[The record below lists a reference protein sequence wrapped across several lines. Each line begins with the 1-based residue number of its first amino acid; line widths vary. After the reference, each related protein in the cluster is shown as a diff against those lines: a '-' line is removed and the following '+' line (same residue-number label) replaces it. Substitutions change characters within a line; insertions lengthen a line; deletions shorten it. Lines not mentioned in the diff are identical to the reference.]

1 MISRN
6 YILCMTGLWWLNWL
20 SSASGQ
26 NAPSPSQQTATL
38 RVAARLVQVM
48 VVAETKKGE
57 PVTGLTKADFSL
69 FDEGR
74 EETISVF
81 AVEPVRSSVD
91 TMLPTLPPNT
101 FSNQIERSGTVSS
114 SVAVILFDG
123 LNTRIEDQAYA
134 RQQIEKFLAKL
145 KPEDRVG
152 LYVMG
157 RGPRV
162 LQEITGD
169 SSSLLKALKD
179 YRSELNRTLDLPL
192 QDPEMSAPT
201 HFNAWL
207 GELTFGLID
216 YYDRDRALRTVRLL
230 VAIANHLQRL
240 PGRKSLIWVSGSF
253 PSWIG
258 SNSVSLGR
266 KPEPTRL
273 DLQPEIERAARALNS
288 ANLAIYPVDARGL
301 MAPQEYS
308 PERAVIR
315 PRSGWPDTATFR
327 TMQIFA
333 ERTGGRAFYNSNDLQ
348 GALRQASDDGQA
360 SYLLGYY
367 PSHNAWNG
375 KFREIKVKVTR
386 PNVQLRYRRG
396 YFAQPE
402 VPTDPEYRQAEL
414 DAAMWSPLDATRLGF
429 TVHIRA
435 SGKTL
440 DFDFRIEPRDVAF
453 QATGGTWECG
463 LDVWLVQIDSKDA
476 HLKTLGR
483 TADLRLDQASYEHA
497 VQTRALSVIVPLELL
512 PETLVV
518 RALVRDIRSGALG
531 SISIPAKRI
540 TSQ

>member
-1 MISRN
+1 
-6 YILCMTGLWWLNWL
+6 
-20 SSASGQ
+20 
-26 NAPSPSQQTATL
+26 
-38 RVAARLVQVM
+38 
-48 VVAETKKGE
+48 
-57 PVTGLTKADFSL
+57 
-69 FDEGR
+69 
-74 EETISVF
+74 
-81 AVEPVRSSVD
+81 
-91 TMLPTLPPNT
+91 
-101 FSNQIERSGTVSS
+101 
-114 SVAVILFDG
+114 
-123 LNTRIEDQAYA
+123 
-134 RQQIEKFLAKL
+134 
-145 KPEDRVG
+145 
-152 LYVMG
+152 
-157 RGPRV
+157 
-162 LQEITGD
+162 
-169 SSSLLKALKD
+169 
-179 YRSELNRTLDLPL
+179 
-192 QDPEMSAPT
+192 
-201 HFNAWL
+201 
-207 GELTFGLID
+207 
-216 YYDRDRALRTVRLL
+216 
-230 VAIANHLQRL
+230 
-240 PGRKSLIWVSGSF
+240 
-253 PSWIG
+253 
-258 SNSVSLGR
+258 
-266 KPEPTRL
+266 
-273 DLQPEIERAARALNS
+273 
-288 ANLAIYPVDARGL
+288 
-301 MAPQEYS
+301 
-308 PERAVIR
+308 
-315 PRSGWPDTATFR
+315 
-327 TMQIFA
+327 MQIFA

-440 DFDFRIEPRDVAF
+440 DFYFRIEPRDVAF
-453 QATGGTWECG
+453 QATSGTWECG